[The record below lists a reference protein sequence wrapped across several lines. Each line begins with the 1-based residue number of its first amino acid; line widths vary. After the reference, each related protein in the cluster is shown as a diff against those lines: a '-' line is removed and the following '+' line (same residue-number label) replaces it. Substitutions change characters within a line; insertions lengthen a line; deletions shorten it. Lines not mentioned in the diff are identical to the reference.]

1 MNPAAETTLSFTLA
15 DLAISPLNVRFN
27 EKDANAVEALS
38 ASIVE
43 QGLLEQLLIHP
54 APEGAK
60 WAQRAKGSAKAGKG
74 EPASFGVLA
83 GGRRYRAIRLAVER
97 GLLPPTFPI
106 RCVIKDLSD
115 QQIVLLS
122 LSENLLRRDLQGY
135 EVHAAIARLRGLGM
149 SIGEIARNLGQASD
163 WVAQQARLGELHPPI
178 FAAYCAGEIDV
189 EQARAFASTEE
200 QALQAAA
207 WEHFARRSSWD
218 RQPQQIR
225 AFYKVGD
232 HQLAKLLRL
241 VGEEAYRAA
250 GGHFELDLFAADQEH
265 RGRVADEALLQ
276 KLAEEALNDCRAL
289 IRQDTNRP
297 NLRFAA
303 QPPQHHGFND
313 TSLEIWCDS
322 AEDLPNPVPDD
333 AILATL
339 EIADTGKVIHRFW
352 WVSRKAK
359 ADFEGGKAPTSRA
372 ASELLGGRDL
382 ETEALTNPALYAKD
396 ARAIARDEH
405 GFSAAGLEVCLSIR
419 RDLLR
424 WGLVTEAHAN
434 GGLAARFVI
443 FALLRTELGK
453 ESAAQLGVRQLTS
466 AYGQE
471 DNEDRELVK
480 TYCQSPARDAFT
492 AEVERLMA
500 ADWITEKDVGKA
512 FSAFLDIGLGAQDR
526 AAAVLAGLLLKR
538 SANAPGFKVPL
549 HDALASELGL
559 DADQARRAW
568 TPDHHFTGLLPK
580 MRRMELAQPF
590 VPADAFKG
598 WKGLADKQ
606 LSAATAHV
614 LAAQRDWVH
623 PVVSFDFEGFRSS
636 GDGTLRAVFDARER
650 AERDPSASSSAAV
663 GEPVT

>member
-60 WAQRAKGSAKAGKG
+60 WAQRAKGGAKGAQA

-83 GGRRYRAIRLAVER
+83 GGRRYRAIRLAIER
-97 GLLPPTFPI
+97 GLLPATFPI

-122 LSENLLRRDLQGY
+122 LSENLQRCDLQDY
-135 EVHAAIARLRGLGM
+135 EVSAAVAQLVALGM
-149 SIGEIARNLGQASD
+149 PIAEIVRNTGRNTD
-163 WVAQQARLGELHPPI
+163 WVAQQARLGELHSPI

-200 QALQAAA
+200 AALQAAA
-207 WEHFARRSSWD
+207 WDHFGRRPSWD

-241 VGEEAYRAA
+241 VGEDAYRAA
-250 GGHFELDLFAADQEH
+250 GGLFELDLFAADQEH
-265 RGRVADEALLQ
+265 RGRVADEELLQ
-276 KLAEEALNDCRAL
+276 RLAEQALDARRAE
-289 IRQDTNRP
+289 IRAAAQRRD
-297 NLRFAA
+297 LRFAA
-303 QPPQHHGFND
+303 QPPQHHSYND
-313 TSLEIWCDS
+313 TSLEIYVDQPKDV
-322 AEDLPNPVPDD
+322 AQDLPEE
-333 AILATL
+333 AICATL
-339 EIADTGKVIHRFW
+339 EVADTGKPIVRFW
-352 WVSRKAK
+352 WTSRKAK
-359 ADFEGGKAPTSRA
+359 ADFEGGKGPTSRA

-382 ETEALTNPALYAKD
+382 EAEALTNPRLYAKD

-434 GGLAARFVI
+434 GGLAREFVT

-480 TYCQSPARDAFT
+480 TYCQSDARAAFT
-492 AEVERLMA
+492 AEVEALMA
-500 ADWITEKDVGKA
+500 ANWITEKDLGKA
-512 FSAFLDIGLGAQDR
+512 FSHFLAIGLGAQDR

-549 HDALASELGL
+549 HDALAEELGL

-568 TPDHHFTGLLPK
+568 TPDHHFAGLLPK
-580 MRRMELAQPF
+580 MKRMELAQPF

-606 LSAATAHV
+606 LAAATAHV
-614 LAAQRDWVH
+614 LAAQPDWVH
-623 PVVSFDFEGFRSS
+623 PVVSFDFAGF
-636 GDGTLRAVFDARER
+636 A
-650 AERDPSASSSAAV
+650 PPSSSAAV
-663 GEPVT
+663 GQQEARSITPAANLERESA

>member
-1 MNPAAETTLSFTLA
+1 MTNFPPESTLHFTLA

-27 EKDANAVEALS
+27 EADANAVEALS

-60 WAQRAKGSAKAGKG
+60 WAKRTKACAKYGQT
-74 EPASFGVLA
+74 EPAAFGVLA

-97 GLLPPTFPI
+97 GLLPANFLI

-149 SIGEIARNLGQASD
+149 TIAAIARNLGQSSD

-178 FAAYCAGEIDV
+178 FEAYSAGAIDV
-189 EQARAFASTEE
+189 EQARAFAATEDL
-200 QALQAAA
+200 ALQAAA
-207 WEHFARRSSWD
+207 WDHFARRQNWE
-218 RQPQQIR
+218 RRPEHIR

-241 VGEEAYRAA
+241 VGEDAYRAA
-250 GGHFELDLFAADQEH
+250 GGLFELDLFAGDQDH

-276 KLAEEALNDCRAL
+276 RLAEEKLDAERARIRVEALRRD
-289 IRQDTNRP
+289 
-297 NLRFAA
+297 LRFAA
-303 QPPQHHGFND
+303 QPPQHHGYND
-313 TSLEIWCDS
+313 TSLEIYVDRP
-322 AEDLPNPVPDD
+322 ADLGQDLPED
-333 AILATL
+333 AICATL
-339 EIADTGKVIHRFW
+339 ELTAGGQPIVRFW
-352 WVSRKAK
+352 WTSRKAK
-359 ADFEGGKAPTSRA
+359 ADFERGKLPTSRA

-382 ETEALTNPALYAKD
+382 ENEALTNPATYGKD
-396 ARAIARDEH
+396 ARAIGRDEH
-405 GFSAAGLEVCLSIR
+405 GLTAAGIEVCRSIR
-419 RDLLR
+419 RDILR

-434 GGLAARFVI
+434 GGLSNTFVI
-443 FALLRTELGK
+443 FVMLRAELGK

-480 TYCQSPARDAFT
+480 AYCQSPARAGFT

-500 ADWITEKDVGKA
+500 ADWITEKDLGKA
-512 FSAFLDIGLGAQDR
+512 FADFLALGLAAQDR

-538 SANAPGFKVPL
+538 SANAPGFRVPL
-549 HDALASELGL
+549 HDVLAEALGL
-559 DADQARRAW
+559 DAQQARRAW

-580 MRRMELAQPF
+580 LKRMELAQPY
-590 VPADAFKG
+590 VPADAFRQ
-598 WKGLADKQ
+598 WKTLADKP
-606 LSAATAHV
+606 LAAAAAHV
-614 LAAQRDWVH
+614 LAARPDWVH
-623 PVVSFDFEGFRSS
+623 PVVSFDFAGFAPVADETFSALALA
-636 GDGTLRAVFDARER
+636 TNPPVEEA
-650 AERDPSASSSAAV
+650 AE
-663 GEPVT
+663 